1 MPEERALGQIHPMGD
16 RTGGDFTRIL
26 LGGQLDDRR
35 DSNRSALVR
44 GKMFGTR
51 FFRAGFQSE

>member
-1 MPEERALGQIHPMGD
+1 MPEERALGKIHPMGD
-16 RTGGDFTRIL
+16 CTGGDFTRIL

-44 GKMFGTR
+44 GKVFGAR